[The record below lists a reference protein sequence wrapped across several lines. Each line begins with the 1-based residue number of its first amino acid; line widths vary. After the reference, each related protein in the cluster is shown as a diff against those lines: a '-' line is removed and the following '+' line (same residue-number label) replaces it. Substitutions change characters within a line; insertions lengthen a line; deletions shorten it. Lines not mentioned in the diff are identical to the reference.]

1 MASAAEGTCAN
12 PGGPVPSTI
21 QTMATDILQ
30 MYKTKSAEEQA
41 AIIQKHYRQ
50 DARFVD
56 PLMDVGTPREVNL
69 AFISLIKLF
78 KSIDMEQKSLTW
90 STPPVALPSG
100 VQPGDLLQ
108 VLLNNRQVYHTSLAT
123 IDLDVNTYLTIDPK
137 TGLIVKHEDR
147 WNNKGFRMPGFLKKP
162 NGAFTSSIFKL
173 IGWGRQVDK
182 AGQGA
187 KTGTQ

>member
-1 MASAAEGTCAN
+1 MADSATGECAN
-12 PGGPVPSTI
+12 PAGPMPPRL
-21 QTMATDILQ
+21 QAMATDIMQ

-41 AIIQKHYRQ
+41 AIVKKYYRQ

-56 PLMDVGTPREVNL
+56 PLMDVGTPREIHL

-90 STPPVALPSG
+90 SPQPQGLPQGLQASD
-100 VQPGDLLQ
+100 VQQ
-108 VLLNNRQVYHTSLAT
+108 VLLNNRQVYHTSMKA

-137 TGLIVKHEDR
+137 SGLIIKHEDR
-147 WNNKGFRMPGFLKKP
+147 WNNSGFRFPGFLKKP
-162 NGAFTSSIFKL
+162 NGIFTSSIFKL

-182 AGQGA
+182 AAGA
-187 KTGTQ
+187 AK